1 MDHRF
6 EKPLVRGILL
16 RRYKR
21 FLADVELAN
30 GDVEVVHCANTGS
43 MRGCSEPGSPVYI
56 SRSDNP
62 KRKLQYSLE
71 LVETPTSIVG
81 VNTALPNRIVEAAIL
96 RGGFRNSTDTA
107 DSAERYAMEKIA
119 ASISFWRTNSG
130 LRATWR

>member
-96 RGGFRNSTDTA
+96 RGGFGTQRIQRTPPRGTL
-107 DSAERYAMEKIA
+107 
-119 ASISFWRTNSG
+119 WRK
-130 LRATWR
+130 

>member
-43 MRGCSEPGSPVYI
+43 MRVA
-56 SRSDNP
+56 RN
-62 KRKLQYSLE
+62 R
-71 LVETPTSIVG
+71 
-81 VNTALPNRIVEAAIL
+81 ALPCTSPARTIPNESCSIPSNWWKRLLRLWGEYGPSQSNCRSGYPP
-96 RGGFRNSTDTA
+96 RGGSGTQRIQRTPPRGTL
-107 DSAERYAMEKIA
+107 
-119 ASISFWRTNSG
+119 WRK
-130 LRATWR
+130 